1 VPRAVLLFLSAI
13 KLVAEIA
20 LMCLLGQG
28 VLALL
33 AGERRQQN
41 FFYQLFEMATRP
53 FTRLARWVAP
63 RQVADHHVGF
73 VAFFMLAVIWV
84 LVTLQKVEWCVANNM
99 VGCR

>member
-1 VPRAVLLFLSAI
+1 VLLALSAI

-41 FFYQLFEMATRP
+41 FFYQLFQMATRP
-53 FTRLARWVAP
+53 FTAFARWMTP
-63 RQVADHHVGF
+63 RQVADKHVGF
-73 VAFFMLAVIWV
+73 VAFFLLTVIWV
-84 LVTLQKVEWCVANNM
+84 LVTMEKVSWCVKNNM
-99 VGCR
+99 VGCQ

>member
-1 VPRAVLLFLSAI
+1 VLLFLSAL
-13 KLVAEIA
+13 KLVVEIA

-41 FFYQLFEMATRP
+41 FVYQLFQMATRP
-53 FTRLARWVAP
+53 FTSLARWVAP
-63 RQVADHHVGF
+63 RQVADRHVGF

-99 VGCR
+99 AGCR